1 MGPRLLRF
9 LSFLNFNKPEKGLY
23 SVINIFSLFVIT
35 DIITIIIYSLLYYYN
50 DNEYNEKGE
59 FDSMFNG
66 IQKREYIEYLYYA
79 IIINT
84 TLGLGDINPK
94 QIHKNSV
101 ISRYLTASH
110 TIIALWID
118 YMIITMVDV
127 KFA

>member
-66 IQKREYIEYLYYA
+66 IQKREYIRF
-79 IIINT
+79 
-84 TLGLGDINPK
+84 K
-94 QIHKNSV
+94 
-101 ISRYLTASH
+101 R
-110 TIIALWID
+110 
-118 YMIITMVDV
+118 
-127 KFA
+127 